1 MVTMVIDDD
10 FSIDFIMIFLQADCL
25 QSQVAGKVEI
35 GRPAVRLEARPRRQT

>member
-1 MVTMVIDDD
+1 MVIDDD